1 MSHTVLDRTAERI
14 AESARQAS
22 RTTSGVAGVADAII
36 EDGVGVVRRAAKQG
50 GDAAEEFLN
59 DTSQRIQRH
68 PALTVAVT
76 LAVGLTA
83 GALIG
88 WMIRRR

>member
-1 MSHTVLDRTAERI
+1 VSQTVLDRTAERI

-22 RTTSGVAGVADAII
+22 RTTSGVADAII

-76 LAVGLTA
+76 FAVGFTA